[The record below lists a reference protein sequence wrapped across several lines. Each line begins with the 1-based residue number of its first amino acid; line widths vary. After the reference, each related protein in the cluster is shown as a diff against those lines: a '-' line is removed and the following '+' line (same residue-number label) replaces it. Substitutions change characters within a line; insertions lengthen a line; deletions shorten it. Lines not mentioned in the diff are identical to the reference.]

1 MKTKVYAISLLV
13 FSSFFMLSCS
23 NKTEGKLEEIEKQV
37 NKIAQGTVNAV
48 PIYKLY
54 PTRNMWNFL
63 KLDTRNGKITIVQF
77 SVDDDGKQM
86 EYELSNIARCEG
98 STPGRFML
106 QPTENIYN
114 FIMLDQVSGKTYQ
127 VQWSFDEYNRF
138 IMPID

>member
-13 FSSFFMLSCS
+13 FSSFFMLSCG

-77 SVDDDGKQM
+77 SVDEDGKQM
-86 EYELSNIARCEG
+86 EYELSNIARCEDN
-98 STPGRFML
+98 TPGRFML
-106 QPTENIYN
+106 QTTENIYN

-127 VQWSFDEYNRF
+127 AQWSFDEYNRF
-138 IMPID
+138 VMPID

>member
-13 FSSFFMLSCS
+13 FSSIFMLSCG

-37 NKIAQGTVNAV
+37 NKIAQGTVNAE

-63 KLDTRNGKITIVQF
+63 KLDTRNGKISMVQF
-77 SVDDDGKQM
+77 SVEDNEKQF
-86 EYELSNIARCEG
+86 EYELSNKALCEN
-98 STPGRFML
+98 TAPGRFML

-114 FIMLDQVSGKTYQ
+114 FIMLDQVSGQTYQ
-127 VQWSFDEYNRF
+127 VQWSFEEDKRF
-138 IMPID
+138 IIPIK